1 MPQSSFNILMVLKA
15 LRIKSKC
22 LKTFYQAF
30 PDQPLPPSLASSLQ
44 TILQSDP
51 NSSHVLLFK
60 HAMLLL
66 SSGTLHMPFFLVGT
80 HFANSWPNWLLFIF
94 QVCPSRYQFLWEIL
108 SAPPT
113 MPSFCPVRVLTMMD
127 FKSLSQSPGYFSL
140 DKGCLIYHHVSCA
153 QHILRHTVELSSTC
167 YLNKAEPLKLC
178 VAPGHP
184 QSRPRGETEIP
195 QREYSL
201 RR

>member
-1 MPQSSFNILMVLKA
+1 
-15 LRIKSKC
+15 
-22 LKTFYQAF
+22 
-30 PDQPLPPSLASSLQ
+30 
-44 TILQSDP
+44 
-51 NSSHVLLFK
+51 
-60 HAMLLL
+60 
-66 SSGTLHMPFFLVGT
+66 
-80 HFANSWPNWLLFIF
+80 
-94 QVCPSRYQFLWEIL
+94 
-108 SAPPT
+108 

-201 RR
+201 RRWWPWTKQWLLHPRTPKLKFTRARLGPKGGKRSRKSAKREVSHLFNTGWSQTWPQRKEQLFPDTRSQQVRNTVWYYRRTISITMSILMPC